1 MTLTEIK
8 TMRQACRAKVEDLLG
23 RTSSR
28 DMSTEE
34 TQLLSDLKAEGERL
48 GSLESRY
55 AVLESFDQP
64 NTITRRQPIAI
75 TRESQKEAAI
85 KAFDSFLRTGKMA
98 TDTPLQIQQSP
109 IDAGL
114 ASAVPTEVVGNV
126 TSLTGAIDLPSALGV
141 REFPRDNT
149 NPLVVPFEISPA
161 TATTYNEGAGATESH
176 PDDFGSKTLTGK
188 RYQALV
194 KISLQSLSNVAFP
207 LASVVTRSIL
217 TAMITAQNTAFAAAM
232 KAAVQFNSSCY
243 VDTSESSHDIHLALS
258 KLKTG
263 LDPIWWSKSNKFLLN
278 PTDYQRVLD
287 ERPASGDGH
296 PLFPVF
302 DGTIFGHEVVVHSA
316 VDRAYFGSF
325 EVGAMRSQSPLFV
338 QVLRELYS
346 QSGLIG
352 YSGYEYA
359 DFGFAAE
366 TTAAKQPIVFGSLDV
381 AGS

>member
-1 MTLTEIK
+1 MTLSEIK
-8 TMRQACRAKVEDLLG
+8 TMRQPCRAKVEDLLG

-28 DMSTEE
+28 EMSTEE
-34 TQLLSDLKAEGERL
+34 SQLLTDLQAEGTRL

-55 AVLESFDQP
+55 AVLESFDTP
-64 NTITRRQPIAI
+64 SNPVRRPIAV
-75 TRESQKEAAI
+75 THESRKEAVV
-85 KAFDSFLRTGKMA
+85 KAFDTLLRTGKMA

-114 ASAVPTEVVGNV
+114 ATAVPTEVVGNV

-149 NPLVVPFEISPA
+149 SPFVVPFEISPA

-194 KISLQSLSNVAFP
+194 KISLQSLANVAFP

-217 TAMITAQNTAFAAAM
+217 TAMVRAQNTAFAAAF
-232 KAAVQFNSSCY
+232 KAAVQANASCY
-243 VDTSESSHDIHLALS
+243 VDVSESSGDIHSMLAR
-258 KLKTG
+258 LKTG
-263 LDPIWWSKSNKFLLN
+263 LDPIWWNPSNKFLLN
-278 PTDYQRVLD
+278 PTDYRRYLD
-287 ERPASGDGH
+287 ERPLSGDGH
-296 PLFPVF
+296 PLFPGA
-302 DGTIFGHEVVVHSA
+302 DGKIFGHDVVVHDA
-316 VDRAYFGSF
+316 VDRAYFGNF

-338 QVLRELYS
+338 QILRELYS

-352 YSGYEYA
+352 YSGYQYTDA
-359 DFGFAAE
+359 GFAAE
-366 TTAAKQPIVFGSLDV
+366 TTATKQPVVFGSLDV

>member
-8 TMRQACRAKVEDLLG
+8 SMRQACRAKVEDLLG

-34 TQLLSDLKAEGERL
+34 NQLLSDLKAEGERL

-64 NTITRRQPIAI
+64 TTNRRPIAV
-75 TRESQKEAAI
+75 THESRKEAAT
-85 KAFDSFLRTGKMA
+85 KAFDTLLRTGKYA

-114 ASAVPTEVVGNV
+114 AAAVPTEVVGDV

-194 KISLQSLSNVAFP
+194 KISLQSLANMAFP
-207 LASVVTRSIL
+207 LASVVARSIL

-243 VDTSESSHDIHLALS
+243 IDVGEGSHDIHYMLS
-258 KLKTG
+258 KLKAG
-263 LDPIWWSKSNKFLLN
+263 LNPIWWSKSNKFLLN
-278 PTDYQRVLD
+278 PTDYQRLID
-287 ERPASGDGH
+287 ERPSGGDGH

-302 DGTIFGHEVVVHSA
+302 DGTLWGHDVVVHDA
-316 VDRAYFGSF
+316 VDRAYFGNF
-325 EVGAMRSQSPLFV
+325 AVGAMRSQSPLFV

-346 QSGLIG
+346 QAGLIG

-366 TTAAKQPIVFGSLDV
+366 TTAAKQPVVFGSLDI